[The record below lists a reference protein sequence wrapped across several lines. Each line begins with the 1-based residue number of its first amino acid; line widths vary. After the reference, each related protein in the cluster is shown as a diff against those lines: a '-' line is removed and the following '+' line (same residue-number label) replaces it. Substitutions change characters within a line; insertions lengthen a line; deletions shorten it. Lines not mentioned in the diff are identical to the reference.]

1 MIFLSIWPTTVEG
14 WIGLIVLV
22 IGLVGTLI
30 KLIPTLVKLHKATVE
45 AIRTKNI
52 AKLKKV
58 GEATMQSVQASLASG
73 AEKKQLAMDAMAA
86 AAKEMGVE
94 VDREGWGELSI
105 HIDEMKDFFN
115 KMKES
120 DKIQKGE

>member
-1 MIFLSIWPTTVEG
+1 MFLSIWPTTVEG

-30 KLIPTLVKLHKATVE
+30 KLIPTLVKLHKAAVE

-73 AEKKQLAMDAMAA
+73 AEKKQLVMDAMDA

-94 VDREGWGELSI
+94 VDKEGWEELSN
-105 HIDEMKDFFN
+105 HIDGMKDFFN

>member
-1 MIFLSIWPTTVEG
+1 MMFLSIWPTTVEG
-14 WIGLIVLV
+14 WCGLAVLV
-22 IGLVGTLI
+22 IGLAGTLI
-30 KLIPTLVKLHKATVE
+30 KLIPTLIKLHKATIE
-45 AIRTKNI
+45 AIRTKDI

-94 VDREGWGELSI
+94 VDKEGWEELSN
-105 HIDEMKDFFN
+105 HIDGMKDFFN